1 MVAGANDAD
10 DADAEEGALPGAQ
23 EPAWLHQAWAQVHD
37 KDLVEADA
45 LPPSTGLTGHFDAE
59 SAAGS
64 PASAPAEAVESPG
77 IPPACEHVP
86 ALSQVLVTGV
96 LVTRGQ
102 FSPEAEVK
110 RPKCLKSSTQVCV
123 PTFSYSFLKS
133 KREIEIQGSTSFLHV
148 RRQFKT

>member
-1 MVAGANDAD
+1 MRRAADAD
-10 DADAEEGALPGAQ
+10 SSGQ
-23 EPAWLHQAWAQVHD
+23 
-37 KDLVEADA
+37 
-45 LPPSTGLTGHFDAE
+45 
-59 SAAGS
+59 GS
-64 PASAPAEAVESPG
+64 
-77 IPPACEHVP
+77 IPVA
-86 ALSQVLVTGV
+86 
-96 LVTRGQ
+96 TRGQ